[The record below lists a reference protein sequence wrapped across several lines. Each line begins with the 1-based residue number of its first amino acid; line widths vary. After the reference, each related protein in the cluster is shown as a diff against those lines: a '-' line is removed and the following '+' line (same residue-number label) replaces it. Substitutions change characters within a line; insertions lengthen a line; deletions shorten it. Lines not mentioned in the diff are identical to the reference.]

1 KRRAIATDPAAMVN
15 GRFEYPS
22 KLLRFAG
29 AKPASHWSVPRE
41 IAIAESVFVRV
52 QFMSRRRERIET
64 PSPRKMPIRDMHFEP
79 PFSISSFGKLK
90 TRAAAPATKSRNSGF
105 GL

>member
-1 KRRAIATDPAAMVN
+1 VMGADVVIAEMLIGRILGCYRRLWRCDNQGFMNPTPKPRAILTDPAPIVN
-15 GRFEYPS
+15 GRLEYPS

-52 QFMSRRRERIET
+52 QFMSRRR
-64 PSPRKMPIRDMHFEP
+64 
-79 PFSISSFGKLK
+79 
-90 TRAAAPATKSRNSGF
+90 
-105 GL
+105 